1 MRLFTNASRPVHLG
15 PYPLERLKRVER
27 MDDKRRQA
35 PQEPRASKLAP
46 SIQPYMRLFAGLRDG
61 DVADK
66 ADPLTEDLGE
76 RAENL
81 KAGIYFLDADQ
92 TAIALLDHDDRLPEA
107 ISGHENAVVILVAHP
122 KTPRLSEPGH
132 AILKDAGEDIASLRA
147 AEISVITAGYLR
159 QLGFAARAH
168 FSGETDVALHD
179 LAKACGLTGA
189 SDAGDRAPFVGSNY
203 ALAAVT
209 TDYAVTHDKPLAPGA
224 HRTGTDLKAMFG
236 LGGTRPTWPRLD
248 GRHRPL
254 HLGRYPME
262 KIGRRATPTTFISDT
277 VPRMPKR
284 ANFFTRALY
293 GDLGAKPKAE
303 RARFATK
310 TPSSFSY
317 TPLIRGMVPLQT
329 GETAKSPTTDKRD
342 KAETAQEMK
351 ALAHALGG
359 DMTGICAIPDY
370 AWYSHQENGA
380 EIIPYHRNAIVILV
394 DQGFETMEGASG
406 DDWISGAQSMRAY
419 MRGAEIA
426 GVIADH
432 IRRQGYA
439 ARSHTNFDS
448 DLLHIPLVLQAGLGE
463 LSRIGELVLNPFV
476 GPRFKSVVVS
486 TELPLEADMP
496 IDFGL
501 QDFCGKCNKCARE
514 CPCGAIP
521 FGDKTMFNGY
531 EIWKPDAEKCARY
544 RVTNQKGSACGRCM
558 KTCPFNAEGLMK
570 ERAALWTAIRFPA
583 LRGPL
588 ARLDDRLRRGSI
600 NPIKKWWFDLE
611 LIEGK
616 AVSPKAGTNARSLDS
631 GRKIDVESQK
641 IAHYPIETAP
651 PPGAQDTQPLD
662 RKDALRRAMLAQK
675 PPHGDDA

>member
-1 MRLFTNASRPVHLG
+1 MRLFSNARRPVHLG
-15 PYPLERLKRVER
+15 PYPLERLPRVDVLPAVTATLKTR
-27 MDDKRRQA
+27 
-35 PQEPRASKLAP
+35 PPASPLAP
-46 SIQPYMRLFAGLRDG
+46 SILPYMKMFGSLRDG
-61 DVADK
+61 NIA
-66 ADPLTEDLGE
+66 E
-76 RAENL
+76 RAESLTDDPVERADNL

-92 TAIALLDHDDRLPEA
+92 AGIGSIPDTAWHKSPLPGQSTAI
-107 ISGHENAVVILVAHP
+107 IILTAHP
-122 KTPRLSEPGH
+122 PEPKEGEPGH
-132 AILKDAGEDIASLRA
+132 DVLSGAGGEIALLRA
-147 AEISVITAGYLR
+147 AEIAVITAGYIR
-159 QLGFAARAH
+159 QLGFSARAH
-168 FSGETDVALHD
+168 LGPESDVDVAA
-179 LAKACGLTGA
+179 LARTCGLISAADDT
-189 SDAGDRAPFVGSNY
+189 APFIGRGYEIS
-203 ALAAVT
+203 AVT
-209 TDYAVTHDKPLAPGA
+209 TGYVAAFDRPLSADAVGASRGLAAFLGW
-224 HRTGTDLKAMFG
+224 
-236 LGGTRPTWPRLD
+236 GGTRPGWKRLD

-262 KIGRRATPTTFISDT
+262 KIKRRNEPTTFISDN

-284 ANFFTRALY
+284 ASFFSRALH

-310 TPSSFSY
+310 TPSAFSY

-329 GETAKSPTTDKRD
+329 GDTAERPTEAADDPLKN
-342 KAETAQEMK
+342 AEAMK
-351 ALAHALGG
+351 AIAHSLGG
-359 DMTGICAIPDY
+359 DMTGICTIPDY
-370 AWYSHQENGA
+370 AWYSHQEDGTQI
-380 EIIPYHRNAIVILV
+380 ETYHQTAIVVLV

-426 GVIADH
+426 GVLADH
-432 IRRQGYA
+432 IRRSGYA

-448 DLLHIPLVLQAGLGE
+448 DLLHIPLVLHAGLGE

-486 TELPLEADMP
+486 TDMPLQTDRP

-570 ERAALWTAIRFPA
+570 ERAALWASIKVPA

-600 NPIKKWWFDLE
+600 NPLKKWWFDLE
-611 LIEGK
+611 LVGDK
-616 AVSPKAGTNARSLDS
+616 AVAPKSGTNARSLDFS
-631 GRKIDVESQK
+631 RKIDADSQK
-641 IAHYPIETAP
+641 IAHYPWETTP
-651 PPGAQDTQPLD
+651 PPGAEGPHPID
-662 RKDALRRAMLAQK
+662 RKDALKRAAEAPR
-675 PPHGDDA
+675 PPKGDHS

>member
-1 MRLFTNASRPVHLG
+1 MRLFSNARRPVHLG
-15 PYPLERLKRVER
+15 PYPLERLPRISGMPTRER
-27 MDDKRRQA
+27 SEQ
-35 PQEPRASKLAP
+35 RAIPESPLTP
-46 SIQPYMRLFAGLRDG
+46 SIQPYMTLFAGLRDG
-61 DVADK
+61 DVSPMAEALPDSH
-66 ADPLTEDLGE
+66 EE
-76 RAENL
+76 RSANL
-81 KAGIYFLDADQ
+81 KAGVYFLDADQ
-92 TAIALLDHDDRLPEA
+92 CGTGPILDEAWLAAPLEKHGHAL
-107 ISGHENAVVILVAHP
+107 VVLVVHP
-122 KTPRLSEPGH
+122 PSPSAGQPGH
-132 AILKDAGEDIASLRA
+132 RSLQEADAGIAQLRA
-147 AEISVITAGYLR
+147 AEIAVITAGYIR

-168 FSGETDVALHD
+168 FSNETDVDIEFVARC
-179 LAKACGLTGA
+179 CGLTVRNGMSGVA
-189 SDAGDRAPFVGSNY
+189 PLAGSAFQL
-203 ALAAVT
+203 ALVT
-209 TDYAVTHDKPLAPGA
+209 TSFEIAHDRPLASGA
-224 HRTGTDLKAMFG
+224 ADFSGGISAFLGA
-236 LGGTRPTWPRLD
+236 GGTRPGWKRLD

-262 KIGRRATPTTFISDT
+262 KIKRQSTPTTYISGD

-284 ANFFTRALY
+284 ANFFTRALR
-293 GDLGAKPKAE
+293 GDLGPKPQAE

-329 GETAKSPTTDKRD
+329 GEAAAE
-342 KAETAQEMK
+342 KAPDTSNAASNADGVK
-351 ALAHALGG
+351 AIAHALGG

-370 AWYSHQENGA
+370 AWYSHHEDGE
-380 EIIPYHRNAIVILV
+380 EIVPYHTNAIVILV

-426 GVIADH
+426 GVLADH
-432 IRRQGYA
+432 IRRLGYG

-476 GPRFKSVVVS
+476 GPRFKSVVIS
-486 TELPLEADMP
+486 TDMPLEADLP

-501 QDFCGKCNKCARE
+501 QDFCEKCNKCARE

-521 FGDKTMFNGY
+521 FGGKTMFNGY

-570 ERAALWTAIRFPA
+570 ERAALWAAIRFPS

-611 LIEGK
+611 LVNGK
-616 AVSPKAGTNARSLDS
+616 AVPPQAGTNTRSLDF

-641 IAHYPIETAP
+641 IAHYPVEIAP
-651 PPGAQDTQPLD
+651 PPGAAGPHPID
-662 RKDALRRAMLAQK
+662 RKDGLRRASEAPQ
-675 PPHGDDA
+675 PPKGKTR

>member
-1 MRLFTNASRPVHLG
+1 MRLFSNARRPVHLG
-15 PYPLERLKRVER
+15 PYPLEDLPRTSDIDLDRSPRSGSVPASRL
-27 MDDKRRQA
+27 
-35 PQEPRASKLAP
+35 SP
-46 SIQPYMRLFAGLRDG
+46 SIQPYMRLFSSLRDG
-61 DVADK
+61 EVAPR
-66 ADPLTEDLGE
+66 ADPLTGDPGK

-92 TAIALLDHDDRLPEA
+92 SGTGPVPDKAWLRSAL
-107 ISGHENAVVILVAHP
+107 SGHTHTVVILVAEP
-122 KTPRLSEPGH
+122 PEPLPGAPGH
-132 AILKDAGEDIASLRA
+132 YAIQGAGGGIAMLRA
-147 AEISVITAGYLR
+147 AEIAVITAGYLR

-168 FSGETDVALHD
+168 FGEESDVDVAL
-179 LAKACGLTGA
+179 LGRACGLTTLKRGLEI
-189 SDAGDRAPFVGSNY
+189 APFVG
-203 ALAAVT
+203 AGFQLAAVT
-209 TDYAVTHDKPLAPGA
+209 TDYEIAHDAPLAANAMRASKGM
-224 HRTGTDLKAMFG
+224 KAFVG
-236 LGGTRPTWPRLD
+236 WGGTRPGWKRLD

-262 KIGRRATPTTFISDT
+262 KISRRETPTTWISDS
-277 VPRMPKR
+277 VPRVPKR
-284 ANFFTRALY
+284 ANFFTRALH
-293 GDLGAKPKAE
+293 GDLGPKPKAE
-303 RARFATK
+303 RSRFAVK

-329 GETAKSPTTDKRD
+329 GETSVDVSD
-342 KAETAQEMK
+342 TASDPSSSADTMK
-351 ALAHALGG
+351 AIAHALGG

-370 AWYSHQENGA
+370 AWYSHQEDGSD
-380 EIIPYHRNAIVILV
+380 IQPYHRNAIVILI

-426 GVIADH
+426 GVLADH
-432 IRRQGYA
+432 IRSLGHA

-486 TELPLEADMP
+486 TDMPLTADKP

-521 FGDKTMFNGY
+521 FGGKTIFNGY
-531 EIWKPDAEKCARY
+531 EIWKPDAEKCVRY

-558 KTCPFNAEGLMK
+558 KTCPFNAEGLMT
-570 ERAALWTAIRFPA
+570 ERAALWTSIKIPA

-600 NPIKKWWFDLE
+600 NPVKKWWFDLE
-611 LIEGK
+611 LIDGK
-616 AVSPKAGTNARSLDS
+616 AVEPKAGTNARSLDFD
-631 GRKIDVESQK
+631 RKIDADSQK
-641 IAHYPIETAP
+641 IAHYPVETAP
-651 PPGAQDTQPLD
+651 PPGATKPHPVD
-662 RKDALRRAMLAQK
+662 RKDALRRAEDARQK
-675 PPHGDDA
+675 MKGKST